1 VRRSS
6 SKVAAGLT
14 TNSLHELL
22 QGILPLTSAILF
34 CKLKVQG
41 SKSKAMK
48 LENLLHAISAVYP
61 SLIDE
66 S

>member
-1 VRRSS
+1 MRRSS
-6 SKVAAGLT
+6 SKVAAELT
-14 TNSLHELL
+14 ANSLHELL
-22 QGILPLTSAILF
+22 RGTLPLISAILF
-34 CKLKVQG
+34 RKLKVQG

-48 LENLLHAISAVYP
+48 IENLLHAIPAVWP